1 MGRTRTEPHSLTRL
15 NQTGSAW
22 LSSRL
27 LSLLLC
33 GLLLGVTGCTT
44 TFSPTRLW
52 SYTEDVTTLRT
63 EPAGEPAIHLTPHSD
78 GLGWTAHV
86 MVPERV
92 HQAVQVKEMWEGK
105 ELKIPFHPIV
115 VELFGL
121 LCPIGIVSGM
131 VGGISHPEDPSW
143 VRGYEMCGG
152 GPTHRGD
159 ITHVHDTQTLTN
171 RVSYRQRQD
180 TTGHLQLRWQQPNRN
195 PLIVD
200 VPVQPGTGGTVLRLP
215 WLADAMIRNGW
226 PLDTTLDG
234 TGQIVFEGT
243 DGIQTTSAFPI
254 TADTLRAANAQM
266 LWRAPDARWPRTLQV
281 RIGQEET
288 LRDKRRSPIPM
299 GLITQRLLG
308 RQIHVVTR
316 DETLDTVMTTQR
328 QQLLPTY
335 RDTAPSPGHLTAAT
349 VLLQLAVHQSPQRWQ
364 VTGTAVAIDSG
375 QILGT
380 VTLED
385 HADQWDRLME
395 SLSSLLPDLLA
406 PDTTR
411 REGSF
416 TP

>member
-1 MGRTRTEPHSLTRL
+1 MGRTQTEPRSR
-15 NQTGSAW
+15 TGLVQPRWAW

-33 GLLLGVTGCTT
+33 GSLLGVSGCTT

-52 SYTEDVTTLRT
+52 SYTEDVTTVRT
-63 EPAGEPAIHLTPHSD
+63 EPAGEPSIHLTPHSD

-86 MVPERV
+86 MVSERM
-92 HQAVQVKEMWEGK
+92 HQTVVVKEMWEGK

-115 VELFGL
+115 VQLFGL

-131 VGGISHPEDPSW
+131 AGGMSHPEDPSW
-143 VRGYEMCGG
+143 VRGYEFCGG
-152 GPTHRGD
+152 GPTHRGE
-159 ITHVHDTQTLTN
+159 ITHVHDTQILTN
-171 RVSYRQRQD
+171 RVRYRQRPD
-180 TTGHLQLRWQQPNRN
+180 TTGLLQLRWQQPNRN

-215 WLADAMIRNGW
+215 WLAEAMIRNGH
-226 PLDTTLDG
+226 PLDATLNG

-243 DGIQTTSAFPI
+243 DGIHATSAFPI
-254 TADTLRAANAQM
+254 TADTLRAANSQM
-266 LWRAPDARWPRTLQV
+266 LWRAPASLWPRTLQV
-281 RIGQEET
+281 RIGQDET
-288 LRDKRRSPIPM
+288 LRDTRRSSIPI
-299 GLITQRLLG
+299 GVITQRLLG
-308 RQIHVVTR
+308 RQIQVVAR
-316 DETLDTVMTTQR
+316 DETLDTVMVTQR
-328 QQLLPTY
+328 NQLHPTY

-349 VLLQLAVHQSPQRWQ
+349 VLLQIAVHQSPQRWQ

-385 HADQWDRLME
+385 RDDQWDRLME
-395 SLSSLLPDLLA
+395 SFSSLLPDLLA